1 MEQKLVDLIEN
12 QKIGEPEIV
21 DLLSSYYKL
30 VKNDLFSQ
38 SEFDVVLGRLGITK
52 ENDVF
57 IIEEGMTYTFD

>member
-21 DLLSSYYKL
+21 DLLSSYQKL
-30 VKNDLFSQ
+30 VQNDLFSQ
-38 SEFDVVLGRLGITK
+38 SEFDVVLERLGITK

-57 IIEEGMTYTFD
+57 TLEDGVSYTFS